1 MLSDA
6 ITDIKARVLSNAS
19 AAQEIQKRQTLM
31 MDTEKKWM
39 RVKTLS
45 DTANGSLSGR
55 EKITLETYV
64 QTAYFDRIIRRANL
78 RLMKMTNGQYDLV
91 RRQTADNQRSRS
103 GLELDV
109 VDHYNDTV
117 RSVHTLSGGESFK
130 ASLALALGL
139 SDEIQS
145 TAGGIQLD
153 TMFIDDGFGS
163 LDEESQ
169 HQALR
174 VLADLSEGSR
184 TVGIISHVAE
194 LKTSID
200 RQIIVSK
207 ERSGGSTVRVQV

>member
-117 RSVHTLSGGESFK
+117 RSVNTLSGGESFK